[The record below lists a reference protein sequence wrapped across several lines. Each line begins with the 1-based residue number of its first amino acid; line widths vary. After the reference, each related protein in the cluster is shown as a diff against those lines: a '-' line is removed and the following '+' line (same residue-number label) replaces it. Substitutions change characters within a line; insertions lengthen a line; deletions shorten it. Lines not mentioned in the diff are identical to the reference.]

1 MLKIVKNSLLNYI
14 SSTFETEKIVNS
26 NRIFD
31 FNNQKIRDGIIVYLI
46 EREIRI
52 QDNFALKFAIEKSK
66 ELNKNLKIICPKS
79 TYDTELK
86 NKFIEN
92 KINEAKDNFLKNNL
106 DFEIVPQNDE
116 GILKYLEKIKPSFL
130 IIDFNPILDR
140 TYLKNA
146 NFKIYEID
154 GHNIIPARYLS
165 DKQEYNAASIR
176 RKIYTEISPF
186 LTEFKNEFT
195 FNSEAENILD
205 NFINNKLQYYA
216 EFKNNPTKNVQS
228 GLSKYLNLGFISS
241 QKVALSVI
249 KSNASDE
256 NKEAFLEELVIRKE
270 LADNFCLYCK
280 NYKSFNCIPTWTKNS
295 LNQHRQDF
303 RQYIYSKK
311 EFEEAKTHDN
321 LWNAAEIQLLEEG
334 IMQGYLRMYWAKK
347 ILEWSKTPDEAL
359 KIAIYLNDKYA
370 LDAPSPDGY
379 TGILWSIG
387 ALHDRPFQDR
397 PVTGKIR
404 IMTYNSMKSKYDIN
418 SYINKYIQN

>member
-52 QDNFALKFAIEKSK
+52 QDNFALQFAIEKSK
-66 ELNKNLKIICPKS
+66 ELNKNLKIICPKR

-92 KINEAKDNFLKNNL
+92 QINEAKDNFLKNNL

-116 GILKYLEKIKPSFL
+116 EILKYLEKIKPSFL

-321 LWNAAEIQLLEEG
+321 LWNAAEIQL
-334 IMQGYLRMYWAKK
+334 
-347 ILEWSKTPDEAL
+347 
-359 KIAIYLNDKYA
+359 
-370 LDAPSPDGY
+370 
-379 TGILWSIG
+379 
-387 ALHDRPFQDR
+387 
-397 PVTGKIR
+397 
-404 IMTYNSMKSKYDIN
+404 
-418 SYINKYIQN
+418 

>member
-1 MLKIVKNSLLNYI
+1 MLKIVKNTLLNYI

-52 QDNFALKFAIEKSK
+52 QDNFALKFAIGKSK

-86 NKFIEN
+86 NK
-92 KINEAKDNFLKNNL
+92 INEAKDNFLKNYL
-106 DFEIVPQNDE
+106 DFEIVPQNNE

-140 TYLKNA
+140 TYLKNT

-195 FNSEAENILD
+195 FNSEAENIL
-205 NFINNKLQYYA
+205 
-216 EFKNNPTKNVQS
+216 
-228 GLSKYLNLGFISS
+228 
-241 QKVALSVI
+241 
-249 KSNASDE
+249 
-256 NKEAFLEELVIRKE
+256 
-270 LADNFCLYCK
+270 
-280 NYKSFNCIPTWTKNS
+280 
-295 LNQHRQDF
+295 
-303 RQYIYSKK
+303 
-311 EFEEAKTHDN
+311 
-321 LWNAAEIQLLEEG
+321 
-334 IMQGYLRMYWAKK
+334 
-347 ILEWSKTPDEAL
+347 
-359 KIAIYLNDKYA
+359 
-370 LDAPSPDGY
+370 
-379 TGILWSIG
+379 
-387 ALHDRPFQDR
+387 
-397 PVTGKIR
+397 
-404 IMTYNSMKSKYDIN
+404 
-418 SYINKYIQN
+418 